1 MGEVKVKHLKN
12 LQQQVITEEHS
23 FISDEPVKLKGD
35 GLGPNPYD
43 LLLAALGSCTS
54 MTLKIYARHKGI
66 PLDSVEVNLSYKR
79 IYDKDCQD
87 CADNDKFLHKITNK
101 IKLIGDLTDE
111 QRQHML
117 LIAQKC
123 PVYKTLTSRLEVNDV
138 LDEEQPL
145 ELDED

>member
-1 MGEVKVKHLKN
+1 MGSVTVKHIKN

-79 IYDKDCQD
+79 IYDKDCQE

-101 IKLIGDLTDE
+101 IKLIGDLTDD
-111 QRQHML
+111 QRTRL
-117 LIAQKC
+117 LEIAKRC
-123 PVYKTLTSRLEVNDV
+123 PVYKTLNSRLAVD
-138 LDEEQPL
+138 DI
-145 ELDED
+145 LDEDQPSTMEAD